1 MMSENQ
7 NPNTNIEE
15 NQKGESPAFQTG
27 SRSRRKVVGER
38 KWLTVLLLILLLLII
53 FGLYLAVSY
62 MLKTI

>member
-1 MMSENQ
+1 MMSENVST
-7 NPNTNIEE
+7 NTNTDE
-15 NQKGESPAFQTG
+15 NQKGEGRTFQTG

-38 KWLTVLLLILLLLII
+38 KWLTVLLLVLLLLII